1 MVKNLFSINQVHVLR
16 CYNNLDK
23 DVVEYKAN
31 IFSDAS
37 ELAYWNVAYLNLV
50 FTDGTST
57 LSFLM
62 GKSQLAPVKT
72 VSLLRVELNAAV
84 AGVGISQV
92 IKKEM
97 NLPLNTFKSW
107 ADTTQ
112 CRIQY
117 VTDKSHRFKLYVA
130 NRVAEILEYT
140 DTGHW

>member
-72 VSLLRVELNAAV
+72 VSLSDWN
-84 AGVGISQV
+84 
-92 IKKEM
+92 
-97 NLPLNTFKSW
+97 
-107 ADTTQ
+107 
-112 CRIQY
+112 
-117 VTDKSHRFKLYVA
+117 
-130 NRVAEILEYT
+130 
-140 DTGHW
+140 